1 MAMLQ
6 LKCPETGEPVDVHDV
21 SPRLA
26 LLRRHTAALWVR
38 RIPCPHCGNT
48 HSWSSGDEVLAM
60 ETLADSPDA
69 TRVLVEGES
78 VSRAVTAL
86 S

>member
-6 LKCPETGEPVDVHDV
+6 LKCPETGEPVDIRDV
-21 SPRLA
+21 SPRVA
-26 LLRRHTAALWVR
+26 LLRRHNAALWVR
-38 RIPCPHCGNT
+38 RIPCLHCGNT
-48 HSWSSGDEVLAM
+48 HSWSSGDEVRAI

-78 VSRAVTAL
+78 TSRSVTAL